1 MKSEMRAIPQ
11 AINIARRTGRI
22 VIFALGVKAV
32 IMIAGLA
39 GFASMWA
46 AVFADTGVAMLC
58 VINSIRILYQKN

>member
-1 MKSEMRAIPQ
+1 
-11 AINIARRTGRI
+11 
-22 VIFALGVKAV
+22 
-32 IMIAGLA
+32 MIAGLA